1 MSVFIGEVPT
11 FEKLPD
17 DPREQAKKILE
28 EASEIF
34 AEVEMANR
42 TVPYGNKTWVVE
54 ECVDVILATANLLAC
69 YGMDDLTGAIKRK
82 IEFNE
87 RRGYVYEDAE

>member
-1 MSVFIGEVPT
+1 MSVFIGNVPT

-17 DPREQAKKILE
+17 NPREQAKKILE
-28 EASEIF
+28 EAAE
-34 AEVEMANR
+34 ALVEVEIEHQLDIAASKNLII
-42 TVPYGNKTWVVE
+42 E
-54 ECVDVILATANLLAC
+54 ECTDVILATVNLLAY
-69 YGMDDLTGAIKRK
+69 YGVDDLTEAIKYK

>member
-1 MSVFIGEVPT
+1 MSVNIGIVPT

-17 DPREQAKKILE
+17 NPREQVRKILE
-28 EASEIF
+28 EASEVL

-42 TVPYGNKTWVVE
+42 TVCFSNSTWVVQ
-54 ECVDVILATANLLAC
+54 ECADVILATANLLAY
-69 YGMDDLTGAIKRK
+69 YGVDDLTGAIKRK